1 MTNVA
6 FDTHRYVKRL
16 TAAGMP
22 KNQAEVI
29 ADEQR
34 SLIEDQLATK
44 HDIKELEAAIK
55 ALEVNTRRDM
65 KELEANTRRD
75 IKELEANTQR
85 DIKEQQVAIKTLETN
100 TRRDIKALEAAI
112 REQQATI
119 KTLERD
125 IKALDTNNQQ
135 KFKELEV
142 AIKAQEAAIKAMEI
156 SRPRDLKELEQR
168 ITIRLGM
175 MMTAAI
181 LAVSALVTIF

>member
-22 KNQAEVI
+22 ENQAEVI

-34 SLIEDQLATK
+34 SLIEYQLATK
-44 HDIKELEAAIK
+44 RDIKELEAAIK
-55 ALEVNTRRDM
+55 AM
-65 KELEANTRRD
+65 
-75 IKELEANTQR
+75 EANTQQKF
-85 DIKEQQVAIKTLETN
+85 KEVEVAIKTLETN
-100 TRRDIKALEAAI
+100 TQRD
-112 REQQATI
+112 I
-119 KTLERD
+119 KTLES
-125 IKALDTNNQQ
+125 
-135 KFKELEV
+135 
-142 AIKAQEAAIKAMEI
+142 AIKQQEAAIKAMEI